1 MEIVEG
7 RMSGDLARVPSL
19 ATVKVVSSFG
29 RVHGTAR
36 MWLLVARNS
45 YSSSK
50 LCDTS
55 AASLRLKKPII
66 PSLWMTRD
74 NDGQRQI
81 GSRCRVVPKAWTTR
95 HIPR

>member
-1 MEIVEG
+1 MQVMEIVEG

-45 YSSSK
+45 YRVHPSSATRQ
-50 LCDTS
+50 L
-55 AASLRLKKPII
+55 LR
-66 PSLWMTRD
+66 
-74 NDGQRQI
+74 
-81 GSRCRVVPKAWTTR
+81 
-95 HIPR
+95 